1 MPPAGI
7 LAPITMTPSNN
18 ETTTQRL
25 LLENKAWSEEVSRRD
40 PAYFKALAKEQR
52 PKFLWIGCSDSRVP
66 AETVVNAKP
75 GEIFVHR
82 NIANQVITTDF
93 NCLSVL
99 QYAIAVLQVEHI
111 IVCGHYG
118 CGGVQAALSRQNSG
132 MMIANKWLLHI
143 KDVYRLHQAE
153 LENLPPGQMA
163 DRMIE
168 FNIIEQVNNL
178 AHTSMIQTSWKQR
191 KGPTLHGWVY
201 GLENGLI
208 QELITLD
215 YNAPIEEIYRFI
227 D

>member
-1 MPPAGI
+1 
-7 LAPITMTPSNN
+7 MTISND
-18 ETTTQRL
+18 ETTTERL

-40 PAYFKALAKEQR
+40 PEYFKELAKVQR

-99 QYAIAVLQVEHI
+99 QYAISVLQVEHI

-118 CGGVQAALSRQNSG
+118 CGGVQAALSRENSG

-143 KDVYRLHQAE
+143 KDVYRLHQAV
-153 LENLPPGQMA
+153 LEGLTP
-163 DRMIE
+163 DRISERMVE

-215 YNAPIEEIYRFI
+215 YTAPIETIYRFI

>member
-1 MPPAGI
+1 MPY
-7 LAPITMTPSNN
+7 PSSQL
-18 ETTTQRL
+18 TTRL
-25 LLENKAWSEEVSRRD
+25 LLENKAWSEEILSHD
-40 PAYFKALAKEQR
+40 PEYFHNLAKEQR

-99 QYAIAVLQVEHI
+99 QYAISVLQVEHI

-118 CGGVQAALSRQNSG
+118 CGGVQAALSRENSG

-143 KDVYRLHQAE
+143 KDIYRLHQNE
-153 LENLPPGQMA
+153 LESLGKEQMF
-163 DRMIE
+163 RKMIQL
-168 FNIIEQVNNL
+168 NIIEQVNNL
-178 AHTSMIQTSWKQR
+178 AHTSMIQTAWKHRQ
-191 KGPTLHGWVY
+191 GPTLHGWVY

-208 QELITLD
+208 EELITLD
-215 YNAPIEEIYRFI
+215 HTAPIDAIYRFI

>member
-1 MPPAGI
+1 
-7 LAPITMTPSNN
+7 MTYPSSQL
-18 ETTTQRL
+18 TTRL
-25 LLENKAWSEEVSRRD
+25 LLENKAWSQEILSHD
-40 PAYFKALAKEQR
+40 PEYFHNLAKEQR

-99 QYAIAVLQVEHI
+99 QYAISVLEVEHI

-118 CGGVQAALSRQNSG
+118 CGGVQAALSRENSG

-143 KDVYRLHQAE
+143 KDIYRLPQME
-153 LENLPPGQMA
+153 LESLSKEQMF
-163 DRMIE
+163 RKMIQL
-168 FNIIEQVNNL
+168 NIIEQVNNL
-178 AHTSMIQTSWKQR
+178 AHTSMIQTAWKQR
-191 KGPTLHGWVY
+191 QGPTLHGWVY

-208 QELITLD
+208 EELITLD
-215 YNAPIEEIYRFI
+215 YHAPIDPIYKFI

>member
-1 MPPAGI
+1 
-7 LAPITMTPSNN
+7 MTDTSCQL
-18 ETTTQRL
+18 TTRL
-25 LLENKAWSEEVSRRD
+25 LLENKAWSEEILSHD
-40 PAYFKALAKEQR
+40 PEYFQNLAREQR

-99 QYAIAVLQVEHI
+99 QYAISVLHVEHI

-118 CGGVQAALSRQNSG
+118 CGGVQAALSRENSG

-143 KDVYRLHQAE
+143 KDIYRLHQSE
-153 LENLPPGQMA
+153 LESLNHEQMF
-163 DRMIE
+163 RKMIQL
-168 FNIIEQVNNL
+168 NIIEQVHNL
-178 AHTSMIQTSWKQR
+178 AHTSMIQTSWKHR

-208 QELITLD
+208 EELITLD
-215 YNAPIEEIYRFI
+215 HTAPIDTIYRFI

>member
-1 MPPAGI
+1 
-7 LAPITMTPSNN
+7 MTDDPSSL
-18 ETTTQRL
+18 TTRL
-25 LLENKAWSEEVSRRD
+25 LLENKAWSEENLRHD
-40 PAYFKALAKEQR
+40 PEYFHNLAKEQH

-99 QYAIAVLQVEHI
+99 QYAISVLKVDHI

-118 CGGVQAALSRQNSG
+118 CGGVEAALSRENSG

-143 KDVYRLHQAE
+143 KDIYRLHQAE
-153 LENLPPGQMA
+153 LESLPREQMFR
-163 DRMIE
+163 RMIQ

-208 QELITLD
+208 EELITLD
-215 YNAPIEEIYRFI
+215 YNAPIETIYRFT